1 MLLGDDTTKVIINV
15 AVERTHVSK
24 ELAVLLDY
32 LSGKGSN
39 DAFTR
44 SLEEAVLDVIANRKW
59 GASYMLLSARDED
72 KLEEGRLEG
81 ARKKEIEIV
90 ENMYDANLSIEQISS
105 LTGIPIKEVEDILNA
120 IPHKEIEKLDLF

>member
-1 MLLGDDTTKVIINV
+1 
-15 AVERTHVSK
+15 
-24 ELAVLLDY
+24 
-32 LSGKGSN
+32 
-39 DAFTR
+39 
-44 SLEEAVLDVIANRKW
+44 
-59 GASYMLLSARDED
+59 MLLSARDED